1 MNSPFLVRGSGI
13 LRGLL
18 DKIMNRT
25 RERVDAGPSNFGQEL
40 SAADSDLAEQTTK
53 NCLAPGVVEILDPLT
68 G

>member
-1 MNSPFLVRGSGI
+1 MNSLFLARGSGI

-18 DKIMNRT
+18 DQFMNRT
-25 RERVDAGPSNFGQEL
+25 HERVDAGHSNFGQEF

-53 NCLAPGVVEILDPLT
+53 NCLAPGVVEILDPLK